1 MKTNHKPRLYETDLT
16 RVTSVLTPHI
26 VNRLDTIA
34 AEKTMSRSLL
44 IRQACEAFLR
54 QCERDKRAEASAN
67 A

>member
-1 MKTNHKPRLYETDLT
+1 MQVTKPGKALRTLT
-16 RVTSVLTPHI
+16 ILTPEL

-44 IRQACEAFLR
+44 IRQACDAFLR
-54 QCERDKRAEASAN
+54 QCEKDKKAEASAN

>member
-1 MKTNHKPRLYETDLT
+1 MQTIKPSKTLRTLT
-16 RVTSVLTPHI
+16 ILTPEL

-54 QCERDKRAEASAN
+54 QYERDKRAEASAN